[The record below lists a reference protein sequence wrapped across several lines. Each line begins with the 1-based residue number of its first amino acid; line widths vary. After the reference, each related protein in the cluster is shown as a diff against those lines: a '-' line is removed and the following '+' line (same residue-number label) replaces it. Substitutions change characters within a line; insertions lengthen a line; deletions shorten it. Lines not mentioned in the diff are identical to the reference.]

1 MRCAAAWATRGIGE
15 HELASN
21 AGPTL
26 AAVLG
31 CSGDTGNHLP
41 CSNDYIPIVTS
52 TATTRA
58 NRFHVVL
65 GKDRASRASLVTVSK
80 CVFPLT
86 SSTMQQDE
94 EDFGGVKETVRAW
107 LQDLSSS
114 SSSISEPVRRF
125 GMSAGCRVP
134 LSAGEGDQLRSAST
148 RQSLSVALS
157 RQKSIVLA
165 QAVPTPSS
173 SSRRQ
178 PPADPAQQTE
188 QTPQQSKLCSRR
200 ICLLDDAMPRSLFLA
215 PPRRRIACEE
225 KGHTICIHL
234 HHRVPPPRPSNRQS
248 GPAFCTAVFFLKL
261 VPAFRFFIVISEPG
275 KAPTSRL
282 KSLETGL

>member
-1 MRCAAAWATRGIGE
+1 M
-15 HELASN
+15 
-21 AGPTL
+21 
-26 AAVLG
+26 
-31 CSGDTGNHLP
+31 
-41 CSNDYIPIVTS
+41 
-52 TATTRA
+52 
-58 NRFHVVL
+58 
-65 GKDRASRASLVTVSK
+65 
-80 CVFPLT
+80 
-86 SSTMQQDE
+86 
-94 EDFGGVKETVRAW
+94 RAW

-215 PPRRRIACEE
+215 PPRRRIVRR
-225 KGHTICIHL
+225 KRSHHL
-234 HHRVPPPRPSNRQS
+234 YTPAPPSTTAQ
-248 GPAFCTAVFFLKL
+248 AFESA
-261 VPAFRFFIVISEPG
+261 IG
-275 KAPTSRL
+275 SRL
-282 KSLETGL
+282 LHSGIFFEIGPCLSIFYCDFRARKGSNVTAQIP